1 MEGGVRGGGT
11 GRSQSPTSCTM
22 FSRLQYFCGLMPPSS
37 RSPWYYSRL
46 QVNKMD
52 QKPGFWKA
60 VPKRI
65 IQDNS
70 LAFHFFRGG
79 EVNFSSWTSYR
90 PGYHSL
96 TIDSNIPP
104 QRRNSQ
110 PTVQSNSYWNSNVY
124 FVAFRN
130 PWYTGIVLFRDEN
143 GCNGRVHRY

>member
-1 MEGGVRGGGT
+1 MRTCKFLYPVCLTKCGALFNILQLYVIYVSPFFDRPLVVPCKWRGGKGGGGT
-11 GRSQSPTSCTM
+11 GRSQSPTSCIM
-22 FSRLQYFCGLMPPSS
+22 FSRLQYFCGLLPPSS

-79 EVNFSSWTSYR
+79 EVNFSS
-90 PGYHSL
+90 
-96 TIDSNIPP
+96 
-104 QRRNSQ
+104 
-110 PTVQSNSYWNSNVY
+110 
-124 FVAFRN
+124 
-130 PWYTGIVLFRDEN
+130 
-143 GCNGRVHRY
+143 